1 MSDRLFID
9 SNVFLYAIEEQDLT
23 KAERAAA
30 WLSYAFQTG
39 LGVSNLQVMNEVTN
53 VLLKRKLMPPE
64 DVFHIVDGFYALGAS
79 PISAETVAAARL
91 VRFDTGYAWWDCV
104 LLAAAMELGCRR
116 FLSEDMHDGHAVR
129 GLTIVDPFRHS
140 PPGSPLH

>member
-9 SNVFLYAIEEQDLT
+9 SNVFLYAIEEQEPS

-30 WLSYAFQTG
+30 WLGYSSQTG

-64 DVFHIVDGFYALGAS
+64 DVFCIVDGFCALGAS

-91 VRFDTGYAWWDCV
+91 VRFETGYAWWDCV

-116 FLSEDMHDGHAVR
+116 FLSEDMRDGHSVR

-140 PPGSPLH
+140 PPTTPLH